1 MLSLVSPPTTNVQV
15 CFYSVFVFFL
25 LTTLPFI
32 LQVSDKNQWNEL
44 GEEFNFPRSC
54 SNAAFALKQ
63 YYLR

>member
-1 MLSLVSPPTTNVQV
+1 MFLSPNE
-15 CFYSVFVFFL
+15 L
-25 LTTLPFI
+25 LSSLFFI
-32 LQVSDKNQWNEL
+32 LQVSDKNQWIEL

>member
-1 MLSLVSPPTTNVQV
+1 MADQMACCRCNRSFLFVVRRCFSSLNELISS
-15 CFYSVFVFFL
+15 F
-25 LTTLPFI
+25 
-32 LQVSDKNQWNEL
+32 QVSDKNQWIEL